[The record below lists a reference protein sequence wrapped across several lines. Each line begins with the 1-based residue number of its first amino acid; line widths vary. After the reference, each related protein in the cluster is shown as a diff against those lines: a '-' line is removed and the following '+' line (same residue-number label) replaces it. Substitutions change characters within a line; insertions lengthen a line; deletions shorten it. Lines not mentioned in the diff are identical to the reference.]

1 MASTTKGEDGNNI
14 FSIEEYPIEDNIIG
28 KSIYQFNGKTIKA
41 TGTIFEGNYGPVWFS
56 ITSFKLIEEV
66 NSENEN

>member
-28 KSIYQFNGKTIKA
+28 KSIYQFNGKTIEA
-41 TGTIFEGNYGPVWFS
+41 TGTIFEGNFGPVWFS